1 MLSYWGTMT
10 ILARAL
16 RLFVPFALFVPIAAP
31 VQAQNCVIRATEA
44 DQPQYSRPEDPWIY
58 RGTDIPIDEQWLF
71 GEMPNGVRYAVRQND
86 VPPCQISLRV
96 RVDAGSLHEEDSE
109 RGFAHLLEHLVFRES
124 ATFGPGEAIAHFQR
138 LGASFGY
145 DTNATT
151 SPTATTYN
159 LNLPNANRTTLD
171 DSVRRFAG
179 MVISPTLS
187 AANLAQDVP
196 IVLSERREQAGPQR
210 RVAEATTATFFA
222 GQRLAERSPIGTVET
237 LQGATAEAVQAF
249 HHRWYRPQN
258 AVVVLVGDAEPRVL
272 AAVVE
277 RHFAD
282 WEGHGAFVPAPDFGD
297 PVAPADANLNNPV
310 GEVDVIVEPG
320 QPRAVTYAIMRP
332 WVEVVD
338 NLEYNR
344 RNLLGEVGLAV
355 VNRRLENRA
364 RAGGSFLF
372 AAVGRDKISRS
383 VDGTFVTYAPLTDDW
398 ETALDDVRSVI
409 ADALSQP
416 PAQSEIDQAV
426 AQYDVAFVD
435 MVEQSRIQA
444 GSQLADQIVQAVDIR
459 EAVASPETFLQ
470 VFRSISSRFTPE
482 DVLAATQDLFE
493 GEVVRSV
500 MLSPAPGEATAA
512 ELRAALESTVV
523 ANGVARDDAE
533 AINFADLPAIGA
545 PAEPTARE
553 QIGLLGVERVTFPNG
568 VRALLMDRDNEPGR
582 VTVRV
587 RFGAGWRAFEGD
599 EAVYAELGPIAL
611 VNSGIGPLDQ
621 NDLDRIAADRKL
633 GFDFNIEP
641 GTFTFQGLTRQE
653 DLEQQLYL
661 FAAKLSMPSW
671 DANPVERARASALLA
686 YDSYG
691 RDPNGILNRDLD
703 YLLRDEDRR
712 FRTPTPAEMEAATP
726 EGFRAVWERLLAQGQ
741 IEVAVFGDIDRDATI
756 AALGRTFGAM
766 APREAVPAAIAAR
779 SVSFPAAGDEP
790 RVLTH
795 GGDADQAAAV
805 IAWPLG
811 GGSEGIVRS
820 RKLELL
826 SQIFSNRLLDGLRE
840 RAGAAYSPF
849 VTSSWPLDVNN
860 GGVMFALVQ
869 IEPALLPAFF
879 DEAQSIADDLVANG
893 PTSDELERVV
903 EPARQY
909 LLRAQ
914 TGHTFW
920 LNQLQGAAFDA
931 NRIAYLPSIYTDYD
945 EATVGE
951 MQALAAHYL
960 ARPGWQLQVVP
971 DGSAASAPAGR

>member
-1 MLSYWGTMT
+1 MT
-10 ILARAL
+10 FLTRAL
-16 RLFVPFALFVPIAAP
+16 RLLVPFALLVPIAAP

-44 DQPQYSRPEDPWIY
+44 DQPLYARPDDPWIY
-58 RGTDIPIDEQWLF
+58 RGTDIPVDQQWLF

-96 RVDAGSLHEEDSE
+96 RIDAGSLHEEDGE

-179 MVISPTLS
+179 MVISPVLS
-187 AANLAQDVP
+187 TGNLAQDVP

-210 RVAEATTATFFA
+210 RVAEATTAVFFA

-249 HHRWYRPQN
+249 HRRWYRPQN
-258 AVVVLVGDAEPRVL
+258 AVVVLVGDADPRVL

-282 WEGHGAFVPAPDFGD
+282 WQGDGPFVPAPDFGD
-297 PVAPADANLNNPV
+297 PVAPAGADPDNPV

-332 WVEVVD
+332 WVGVID

-372 AAVGRDKISRS
+372 AGIGRDKISRS
-383 VDGTFVTYAPLTDDW
+383 VDGTFVTYAPLTEDW

-459 EAVASPETFLQ
+459 EAVASPETFLE

-482 DVLAATQDLFE
+482 DVLAATQELFE
-493 GEVVRSV
+493 GEVIRSV
-500 MLSPAPGEATAA
+500 MLSPTPGEATAVQ
-512 ELRAALESTVV
+512 LRAALETSAV
-523 ANGVARDDAE
+523 ANGDARDDAE
-533 AINFADLPAIGA
+533 AIDFADLPAIGE
-545 PAEPTARE
+545 PAMPALR
-553 QIGLLGVERVTFPNG
+553 QPIGLLGVERLTFPNG

-587 RFGAGWRAFEGD
+587 RFGAGWQAFEDD
-599 EAVYAELGPIAL
+599 EAIYAELGPLAL
-611 VNSGIGPLDQ
+611 VNAGIGPLDQ
-621 NDLDRIAADRKL
+621 NDIDRIAADRKL
-633 GFDFNIEP
+633 GFDFEIDN
-641 GTFTFQGLTRQE
+641 GTFIFQGLTRQE
-653 DLEQQLYL
+653 DLEEQLYL
-661 FAAKLSMPSW
+661 FAAKLAMPSW
-671 DANPVERARASALLA
+671 DPNPVERARASALLA

-691 RDPNGILNRDLD
+691 RDPNGVLNRDLD
-703 YLLRDEDRR
+703 YLLRGEDPR
-712 FRTPTPAEMEAATP
+712 FRTPVPAEMESATP
-726 EGFRAVWERLLAQGQ
+726 EGFREVWERLLAQGE

-756 AALGRTFGAM
+756 AALSRTFGAM
-766 APREAVPAAIAAR
+766 QPREPVPADIAAR
-779 SVSFPAAGDEP
+779 GVSFPVANGEP

-849 VTSSWPLDVNN
+849 VSSSWPLDVDS

-869 IEPALLPAFF
+869 IEPELLPAFF
-879 DEAQSIADDLVANG
+879 DEAQSIANDLATNG
-893 PTSDELERVV
+893 PTADELERVV

-920 LNQLQGAAFDA
+920 LNQLQGAAYDA
-931 NRIAYLPSIYTDYD
+931 NRIAYLPTIYSDYD
-945 EATVGE
+945 EATVEE
-951 MQALAAHYL
+951 MQALASRYL
-960 ARPGWQLQVVP
+960 ARPGWQLQIVP
-971 DGSAASAPAGR
+971 DGSATSAPAGR